1 MTDKPILAQY
11 AQMDTAVAAMK
22 QISQAVDGKLD
33 VLRKELT
40 EVKWVGGSQESWM
53 RHQANWDQAVNELND
68 LLQRIAVQVGKAKDN
83 YLTTENEVSR
93 DWGNLG
99 LP

>member
-11 AQMDTAVAAMK
+11 AQMDTAVASMK
-22 QISQAVDGKLD
+22 QISQVIDSKLD

-40 EVKWVGGSQESWM
+40 EVKWVGGSQKAWE
-53 RHQANWDQAVNELND
+53 RHQIDWDAAVNELNQ
-68 LLQRIAVQVGKAKDN
+68 LLQLIAVRVGKARDN
-83 YLTTENEVSR
+83 YLTTENEVAR
-93 DWGNLG
+93 DWGNAG